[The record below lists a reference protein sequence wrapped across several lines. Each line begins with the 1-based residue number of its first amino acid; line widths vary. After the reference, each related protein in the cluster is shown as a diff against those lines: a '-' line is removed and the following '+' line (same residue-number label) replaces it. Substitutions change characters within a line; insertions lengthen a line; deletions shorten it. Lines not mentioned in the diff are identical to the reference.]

1 MSTKSTKKRTSKTQR
16 AIYVNV
22 LEKNC
27 ILVTGKITPAM
38 DPAVIEKGIS
48 EEYTERE
55 NQEELLELN
64 VNTNEE
70 SSEVYVEE
78 EAKNAVTGKLPMTR
92 INPRYFS
99 SVRWRMLVFSL
110 VSAMAMFMQVRK
122 MKVYPKRRRI
132 DNCKQLLRFG
142 NDSIDFLASQFLP
155 ENIETRGGAL
165 SSRQKME
172 ILLRYFGDPGFQSG
186 VAEDMGV
193 HRSTVTKT
201 VNYVMDCIIARADEW
216 IHFPAT
222 PMPTVIGALD
232 CTHVEINKPTLH
244 GDEYINRKGYATINV
259 QATCNA
265 AEQFTSIS
273 AEWPGSVHDARIW
286 RTSPIRGYGISPWLI
301 TPFQPPRNG
310 LERHFN
316 LIQARER
323 CIIERL
329 FGQLKKRF
337 PILGNCV
344 RVTSERV
351 PKVIISCAVLHN
363 VAKHLNDVFD
373 LNNEENEQ
381 EAVEGAIVDE
391 QQETRATKARG
402 IQKRNEMM

>member
-1 MSTKSTKKRTSKTQR
+1 MSSRSKKIISIVPKVPESEVLTGPNVENIQHKAEVLDEEQVFTEMTNLISLPNDLKRERSLRCPSAPHGGLSVSLTLITSEGDINAPRLELSQR
-16 AIYVNV
+16 DKE
-22 LEKNC
+22 L
-27 ILVTGKITPAM
+27 
-38 DPAVIEKGIS
+38 
-48 EEYTERE
+48 
-55 NQEELLELN
+55 ELLFL
-64 VNTNEE
+64 
-70 SSEVYVEE
+70 
-78 EAKNAVTGKLPMTR
+78 K
-92 INPRYFS
+92 PRRF
-99 SVRWRMLVFSL
+99 
-110 VSAMAMFMQVRK
+110 
-122 MKVYPKRRRI
+122 RRI
-132 DNCKQLLRFG
+132 DNYCKQLLRFE

-155 ENIETRGGAL
+155 ENIDTRGGAI

-222 PMPTVIGALD
+222 P
-232 CTHVEINKPTLH
+232 VEMNEAKILWRRSFSDANC
-244 GDEYINRKGYATINV
+244 NRSFGLYPPTINV

-286 RTSPIRGYGISPWLI
+286 RISPIRGIVSQYDGPVCLLGDSGYGISPWLI
-301 TPFQPPRNG
+301 TPFQSPRNG
-310 LERHFN
+310 LEPHFN

-344 RVTSERV
+344 RVTSKRV

-373 LNNEENEQ
+373 FNNEENEH

-402 IQKRNEMM
+402 IQKRNEMMQLINEM

>member
-1 MSTKSTKKRTSKTQR
+1 
-16 AIYVNV
+16 
-22 LEKNC
+22 
-27 ILVTGKITPAM
+27 
-38 DPAVIEKGIS
+38 
-48 EEYTERE
+48 
-55 NQEELLELN
+55 
-64 VNTNEE
+64 
-70 SSEVYVEE
+70 
-78 EAKNAVTGKLPMTR
+78 
-92 INPRYFS
+92 
-99 SVRWRMLVFSL
+99 MLVFSL

-132 DNCKQLLRFG
+132 GNCKQLLRFE
-142 NDSIDFLASQFLP
+142 NDSIDFLASQFLS

-186 VAEDMGV
+186 VAEDMDV

-222 PMPTVIGALD
+222 PVEMNDAKILWRRSFQMPTVIEALD
-232 CTHVEINKPTLH
+232 CTHVEINKATLH
-244 GDEYINRKGYATINV
+244 GDEYINRKRYATINV
-259 QATCNA
+259 QAMCNA

-286 RTSPIRGYGISPWLI
+286 RTSPE
-301 TPFQPPRNG
+301 PPRNG

-373 LNNEENEQ
+373 FNNEENEQ
-381 EAVEGAIVDE
+381 EVVEGAIVDE

-402 IQKRNEMM
+402 IQKRNEMMQLINE

>member
-1 MSTKSTKKRTSKTQR
+1 
-16 AIYVNV
+16 
-22 LEKNC
+22 
-27 ILVTGKITPAM
+27 
-38 DPAVIEKGIS
+38 
-48 EEYTERE
+48 
-55 NQEELLELN
+55 
-64 VNTNEE
+64 
-70 SSEVYVEE
+70 
-78 EAKNAVTGKLPMTR
+78 
-92 INPRYFS
+92 
-99 SVRWRMLVFSL
+99 MLVFSL

-132 DNCKQLLRFG
+132 DNCKQLLRIE

-201 VNYVMDCIIARADEW
+201 VNYVMDCITARADEW

-222 PMPTVIGALD
+222 PVEMNEAKILWRRSFQMPTVIGALD
-232 CTHVEINKPTLH
+232 CTHVEINKPILH
-244 GDEYINRKGYATINV
+244 GDEYINRKGYDTINV
-259 QATCNA
+259 QATCNT

-273 AEWPGSVHDARIW
+273 AEWLGSVHDASIW
-286 RTSPIRGYGISPWLI
+286 RTSPIRGIVSQNDGTVCLLADSGYGISPWLI

-316 LIQARER
+316 LIQARE
-323 CIIERL
+323 L
-329 FGQLKKRF
+329 
-337 PILGNCV
+337 
-344 RVTSERV
+344 
-351 PKVIISCAVLHN
+351 LHN

-373 LNNEENEQ
+373 FNNEENEQ
-381 EAVEGAIVDE
+381 KAVEGAIVDE

-402 IQKRNEMM
+402 IQKRNEMIQLINE